1 MDRLSGGAKQN
12 NPSETRNLKKH
23 PNRELLQGLP
33 LDGYTFMRLFW
44 RRVAAEV
51 ERPGLTLP
59 AAILVT
65 LLFLPTTG
73 LPAQETA
80 ATVRGRVQT
89 PMGAPIPET
98 TVTAKN
104 LETGQNYTVTSDTE
118 GQFEILQLATGS
130 YEVQV
135 SRPGFAS
142 QTQKGLQLR
151 AGQPV
156 SLDFVLERGP
166 GSQERMAQAT
176 GEGTAEPSSTA
187 TTNRISESQ
196 LAGLPLNGRSYS
208 QLATLQSGIS
218 DPFGGSAQRGGGSG
232 GLTVAGGRSTSN
244 VFLLDGTNIMN
255 VENRVPRSAAG
266 GQLGSDAVFQ
276 VQIFSSNYAAEYGR
290 GSGGILNSITR
301 SGTPEFHGTFF
312 EFFRNSRLDARN
324 FFDPGP
330 EPTPFKRNQFGFTLT
345 GPVVKDRTFFM
356 GSFEGLRD
364 RLAKTEIDFFPDEL
378 ARQGIITDKAGKQI
392 RTVPV
397 APSVKPY
404 LALYPLPNSVPLG
417 GGVGVNAAPQFL
429 PSDESYFTVR
439 VDHQVSDRN
448 SLFARYTFDDASS
461 RSGSP
466 SVVFSTLTNS
476 RQQYLTLVDTH
487 IFNPRLLNS
496 LRLGYTRPVDASES
510 LSSIEIPRSLFF
522 LPDAPQF
529 GWIDVPGMTAFGPF
543 FVQPDMN
550 IMNTFQFADDMV
562 VQRGAHALKFGFEV
576 HRYRWDMVSNFLTS
590 GQWSFNSL
598 DSFLQAGPSGTTL
611 QVALP
616 GSDNRRNYRQT
627 LAGFYVQDA
636 YTVNP
641 HLQLNLGLRYEFAT
655 VISDKFG
662 KTVFLRDPVRDSAI
676 EVGRLL
682 ENNPSLRNISPRLGI
697 RWSPGSSGNTV
708 LSGGFGIYYDEL
720 LEHVVDRQK
729 STAPFSQ
736 IAVKPNFDSSGTFPD
751 AVAAGTGTPLLAQS
765 LDRNTTT
772 PMVLRYNFTLQQQLP
787 GDWRARASY
796 VGARGNHLF
805 RGYEANLFP
814 VPITRD
820 DGSLFFSPN
829 SGPVNPAFGGINIV
843 SSDAQSFYNSLQLSA
858 NKSLSQGISLQASY
872 TYSKSV
878 DDASVPFSDSGSGQ
892 YGLLRALDRSLSNFD
907 IRHRL
912 VLNYFYTLPLG
923 SGQQWWNS
931 GVLSHIF
938 GGWRLGGILSFRT
951 GIPFIPLT
959 KVRTPGFLFAA
970 NRPDLLSG
978 RSNNPIK
985 GVTAGCGFDPITGKF
1000 VVEPGRELGTPE
1012 LYFDPCVYKVPEEGT
1027 LGNAGRNTL
1036 IAPNVFNVDVSLQ
1049 REFSL
1054 DAKRRLQFRAEF
1066 FNLPNH
1072 TSFDRIIGGS
1082 NLIFSGASG
1091 RLNPSAGRLHGTAT
1105 TARQIQFALRF
1116 SF

>member
-1 MDRLSGGAKQN
+1 MDRLSGGAKPN
-12 NPSETRNLKKH
+12 NLSETRNLKKRPDH
-23 PNRELLQGLP
+23 ELLRGLSP
-33 LDGYTFMRLFW
+33 DGHAFRKMFW
-44 RRVAAEV
+44 RRIAAELQ
-51 ERPGLTLP
+51 RPGLTLP

-89 PMGAPIPET
+89 PTGAPIPET

-104 LETGQNYTVTSDTE
+104 LETGQNYTVTSDAE

-130 YEVQV
+130 YEVQA
-135 SRPGFAS
+135 SRPGFAGRTR
-142 QTQKGLQLR
+142 QGLQLR
-151 AGQPV
+151 AGQRV
-156 SLDFVLERGP
+156 SLDFVLEQAPGP
-166 GSQERMAQAT
+166 QERITQAP
-176 GEGTAEPSSTA
+176 GEATAEPSSIA
-187 TTNRISESQ
+187 TENQISESQ
-196 LAGLPLNGRSYS
+196 LVGLPLNGRSYS
-208 QLATLQSGIS
+208 QLATLQSGVS

-255 VENRVPRSAAG
+255 YENQVPRSAAG
-266 GQLGSDAVFQ
+266 VQLGSDAVLQ
-276 VQIFSSNYAAEYGR
+276 VQVFSRSYAAEYGR

-312 EFFRNSRLDARN
+312 EFFRNSKLDARN

-378 ARQGIITDKAGKQI
+378 ARQGIITDKAGKLL

-417 GGVGVNAAPQFL
+417 GGVGVNAAPLFL
-429 PSDESYFTVR
+429 PTDENFFTFR
-439 VDHQVSDRN
+439 VDHRVSDRN
-448 SLFARYTFDDASS
+448 SLFFRYTFDDAGS

-476 RQQYLTLVDTH
+476 RQQYLTLVDTQ

-496 LRLGYTRPVDASES
+496 LRLGYTRPADASES
-510 LSSIEIPRSLFF
+510 LSSIEIPRSLYF

-529 GWIDVPGMTAFGPF
+529 GWIDVPGLTAFGPF
-543 FVQPDMN
+543 FVQPDTN

-576 HRYRWDMVSNFLTS
+576 HRYRLDMVSNYLTS

-616 GSDNRRNYRQT
+616 GSDSRRNYRQT
-627 LAGFYVQDA
+627 LVGFYVQDA
-636 YTVNP
+636 YRVKP
-641 HLQLNLGLRYEFAT
+641 RLQLNMGLRYEFAT

-682 ENNPSLRNISPRLGI
+682 ENNPSLRNFSPRLGI
-697 RWSPGSSGNTV
+697 RWSPDAGGNTV
-708 LSGGFGIYYDEL
+708 LSAGFGIYYDQL

-729 STAPFSQ
+729 STVPYTQ
-736 IAVKPNFDSSGTFPD
+736 IAVRPNFDSSGTFPD
-751 AVAAGTGTPLLAQS
+751 AVAAGAGIPLLAQS
-765 LDRNTTT
+765 LDRDTTT
-772 PMVLRYNFTLQQQLP
+772 PMVLRYNFSLQQQLP
-787 GDWRARASY
+787 GGWRAQASY

-814 VPITRD
+814 VPVTRA
-820 DGSLFFSPN
+820 DGSLFFPPD

-858 NKSLSQGISLQASY
+858 SKSLSRGISLQAGY

-878 DDASVPFSDSGSGQ
+878 DDASAPFSDSGSAQ
-892 YGLLRALDRSLSNFD
+892 YGLLRTLDRSLSNFN

-912 VLNYFYTLPLG
+912 VLNYFYTFPWG

-951 GIPFIPLT
+951 GIPFIPRT
-959 KVRTPGFLFAA
+959 QVRTPGFLFAA
-970 NRPDLLSG
+970 SRPDLLPG
-978 RSNNPIK
+978 QNNNPTK
-985 GVTAGCGFDPITGKF
+985 GVTAGCGFDPTTGKF
-1000 VVEPGRELGTPE
+1000 VIEPGQELGTPE
-1012 LYFDPCVYKVPEEGT
+1012 LYFDPCVYKVPEEGA

-1072 TSFDRIIGGS
+1072 TSFDRILGGT
-1082 NLIFSGASG
+1082 NTVFAGASG
-1091 RLNPSAGRLHGTAT
+1091 RPNPSAGRLHGTAT